1 MGDGLWLSR
10 RGTGTSICL
19 LWEWQ
24 CWVPVMRSAAP
35 TGPGL
40 VPSFDVTVYL
50 VLDDFGKIGRAYREA
65 DEEKSDLETVIQG
78 MLVGEYKKSVR
89 VVAFNSAEGWSRD
102 VSEDIAW
109 EVLNRASSGG
119 PSLPPSTHNFV
130 AFHVGELTATGR
142 RTRFFKTALVAVY
155 SHRGRTALVSA

>member
-1 MGDGLWLSR
+1 M
-10 RGTGTSICL
+10 C
-19 LWEWQ
+19 
-24 CWVPVMRSAAP
+24 SAAP

-65 DEEKSDLETVIQG
+65 DAEACDLETIIRA
-78 MLVGEYKKSVR
+78 MLVGEYRRPVR
-89 VVAFNSAEGWSRD
+89 IVAFNTAEGWSRD

-119 PSLPPSTHNFV
+119 LSLPLSTYDFI
-130 AFHVGELTATGR
+130 ASHVGKAEN
-142 RTRFFKTALVAVY
+142 AL
-155 SHRGRTALVSA
+155 L

>member
-1 MGDGLWLSR
+1 
-10 RGTGTSICL
+10 
-19 LWEWQ
+19 
-24 CWVPVMRSAAP
+24 MRVGSSGA
-35 TGPGL
+35 GPSL
-40 VPSFDVTVYL
+40 VPKFDVTVYL

-78 MLVGEYKKSVR
+78 MIVGEYKKPIR

-119 PSLPPSTHNFV
+119 LSLPPSTHNFV
-130 AFHVGELTATGR
+130 ARHVGELTAL
-142 RTRFFKTALVAVY
+142 KAENAL
-155 SHRGRTALVSA
+155 L